1 MLDKVFMPDGE
12 REERLVV
19 DNVGAFLKAVRE
31 GLQMTQHEVSDE
43 TGFTIQT
50 ISKIENGRTPSLRAV
65 SLHELA
71 AYYRDVCDISEN
83 EFIDLFY
90 EYCDTRKIRGI
101 VQ

>member
-1 MLDKVFMPDGE
+1 MLSKVFMPDGD
-12 REERLVV
+12 REERLVL

-50 ISKIENGRTPSLRAV
+50 ISKIENGRIPSLRAV

-71 AYYRDVCDISEN
+71 EYYRDVCDISE
-83 EFIDLFY
+83 EDFISLFY
-90 EYCDTRKIRGI
+90 EYCDTRKVRGI

>member
-1 MLDKVFMPDGE
+1 MLDKVFMPEGE
-12 REERLVV
+12 REEALVM
-19 DNVGAFLKAVRE
+19 DNVGSFLKAVRE

-71 AYYRDVCDISEN
+71 DYYRDVCDISEN
-83 EFIDLFY
+83 DFIALFY
-90 EYCDTRKIRGI
+90 EYCDTRKVRGI